1 MQDQTSK
8 EQDSGQTSMFGPPP
22 IINGENA
29 SDYNELLLRA
39 SSALTP
45 KDGYVIYSPTL
56 TEGVEYE

>member
-1 MQDQTSK
+1 MMRDQTSK

-45 KDGYVIYSPTL
+45 KDG
-56 TEGVEYE
+56 VEDSRRHQ